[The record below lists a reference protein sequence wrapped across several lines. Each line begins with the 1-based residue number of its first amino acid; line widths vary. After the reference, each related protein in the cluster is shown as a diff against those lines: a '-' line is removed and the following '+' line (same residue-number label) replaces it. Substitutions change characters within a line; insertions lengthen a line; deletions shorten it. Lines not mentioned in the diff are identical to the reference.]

1 MVQFKLAPRSTDD
14 PDYANPEASPN
25 IFVPVEGY
33 TDEVNALY
41 IAQSYE
47 KRKQGIINKLGP
59 DGVGVYDASKKNQ
72 DTLDAA
78 LKVHSKFIVRGWK

>member
-41 IAQSYE
+41 IA
-47 KRKQGIINKLGP
+47 
-59 DGVGVYDASKKNQ
+59 
-72 DTLDAA
+72 
-78 LKVHSKFIVRGWK
+78 